1 MQNKLIRQVFSIRL
15 GLINYQKQKS
25 KMVSKRIGG
34 FEISQ
39 LGSRVEIPCVDRMDI
54 P

>member
-1 MQNKLIRQVFSIRL
+1 MELS
-15 GLINYQKQKS
+15 GLTPKKSINYQKQKS

-39 LGSRVEIPCVDRMDI
+39 LGSRMDIPQVDRMDI